1 MAMHAAVARLVFLEA
16 EEGTASFDKHSG
28 QVSIN
33 DDGFLW
39 VEILW

>member
-16 EEGTASFDKHSG
+16 EEGSASFDKRSG
-28 QVSIN
+28 RVSVD
-33 DDGFLW
+33 DDGVLW